1 MPPQKIQCISAVFAQ
16 HPPIGSLSNA
26 GRGAREEI
34 YYKRAKLS
42 LATGSQAHFDQ
53 ILAGE
58 KATLNISEGIE

>member
-1 MPPQKIQCISAVFAQ
+1 M
-16 HPPIGSLSNA
+16 
-26 GRGAREEI
+26 GRLETLPGHREI